1 MAGRGQGCL
10 PRVQGRGRLRH
21 LSVGLRVRR
30 HVRALRPRA
39 DGEVPVE
46 QFYYGGAGCMYVAC
60 PRNRVSPDPSWD
72 QVRWSECA
80 IGAGRMPA
88 SCQGGISACP
98 FFSPQPPPRTLLA
111 HAQHVQRGKLGGGDA
126 GSRCSS
132 APPPSRHALPADR
145 ATAAAQ
151 TTSRSTRRWSS
162 LTRGRRVRR
171 MGRRRRRSSGSARSK
186 TRCACLKFACA
197 LAGSHRPR

>member
-98 FFSPQPPPRTLLA
+98 FFSPQPPPRTL
-111 HAQHVQRGKLGGGDA
+111 
-126 GSRCSS
+126 C
-132 APPPSRHALPADR
+132 
-145 ATAAAQ
+145 
-151 TTSRSTRRWSS
+151 S
-162 LTRGRRVRR
+162 LTRSTCSVASLEEEMQEAGAPLPHPLLATLCRLTARLPRH
-171 MGRRRRRSSGSARSK
+171 RRRHARRGGGA
-186 TRCACLKFACA
+186 A
-197 LAGSHRPR
+197 